1 MKTDDYAYELP
12 GELIAH
18 MPSPEREG
26 SRLMVLRRPGHR
38 TGGAGGGGTGIGKG
52 GDPDGGVEH
61 SEFARIA
68 EYLEP
73 GDLVVVN
80 DTRVIKA
87 RLEGKKK
94 QTGGAVELL
103 LLKPVAA
110 GRWESLV
117 SPSRR
122 LHPGTEIVIAG
133 RFECRI
139 LKRLGGAKRLVE
151 FSDDVDTVL
160 AEAGKVPLP
169 PYIKREPEDIDLERY
184 QTVYADKD
192 GSVAAPTAGLHFSEA
207 LLEELKDKGV
217 GIARLTLHVGIG
229 TFLPVKTDDPRE
241 HRMEPEYFEIDAE
254 CCDAINRTR
263 RSLGRIVA
271 VGTTTVRT
279 LETVAECLA
288 GEGTG
293 GPEFTPRSG
302 WTDKFILP
310 PYDFKAIDALIT
322 NFHLPRSTLLMLVC
336 AFAGRGFMLDAY
348 REAIDKHY
356 RFFSYGDAML
366 IL

>member
-1 MKTDDYAYELP
+1 MRTDDYAYEIP
-12 GELIAH
+12 GELIAY

-26 SRLMVLRRPGHR
+26 SRLMVLKRSEGS
-38 TGGAGGGGTGIGKG
+38 I
-52 GDPDGGVEH
+52 EH
-61 SEFARIA
+61 SEFRRIA
-68 EYLEP
+68 DYLEP

-87 RLEGKKK
+87 RLEGRKR
-94 QTGGAVELL
+94 QTGGAVDLL
-103 LLKPVAA
+103 LLKPISP
-110 GRWESLV
+110 GRWVSLV

-122 LHPGTEIVIAG
+122 LHPGAEVVIAE

-139 LKRLGGAKRLVE
+139 LERLDGAKRVVE
-151 FSDDVDTVL
+151 FADDVGTVL

-184 QTVYADKD
+184 QTVYAEKE

-207 LLEELKDKGV
+207 LLGQLRDKGI

-241 HRMEPEYFEIDAE
+241 HELEPEYFEIDAD
-254 CCDAINRTR
+254 CCRALNRTR
-263 RSLGRIVA
+263 SSGGRTVA
-271 VGTTTVRT
+271 VGTTSVRT
-279 LETVAECLA
+279 LETVAERL
-288 GEGTG
+288 EGK
-293 GPEFTPRSG
+293 EFTPQSG
-302 WTDKFILP
+302 WTNKFILP

-336 AFAGRGFMLDAY
+336 AFAGREFILDAY
-348 REAIDKHY
+348 GEAIEARY

>member
-12 GELIAH
+12 GELIAY

-38 TGGAGGGGTGIGKG
+38 TG
-52 GDPDGGVEH
+52 GGVEH

-103 LLKPVAA
+103 LLKAVAA

-122 LHPGTEIVIAG
+122 LHPGTEIVIAE

-139 LKRLGGAKRLVE
+139 LERLGGAKCLVE

-169 PYIKREPEDIDLERY
+169 PYIKREPEEIDLERY

-207 LLEELKDKGV
+207 LLEELEDKGV

-241 HRMEPEYFEIDAE
+241 HQMEPEYFEIDAA

-271 VGTTTVRT
+271 VGTTSVRT
-279 LETVAECLA
+279 LETVAE
-288 GEGTG
+288 
-293 GPEFTPRSG
+293 GPELTPRSG
-302 WTDKFILP
+302 WTNKFILP
-310 PYDFKAIDALIT
+310 PYDFKVIDALIT

>member
-26 SRLMVLRRPGHR
+26 SRLMVLKRSQGS
-38 TGGAGGGGTGIGKG
+38 I
-52 GDPDGGVEH
+52 EH
-61 SEFARIA
+61 SEFRRIA
-68 EYLEP
+68 AYLEP

-94 QTGGAVELL
+94 RTGGAVELL
-103 LLKPVAA
+103 LLKPVSS
-110 GRWESLV
+110 GKWESLV

-122 LHPGTEIVIAG
+122 VQPGTEIVIG
-133 RFECRI
+133 DRFECRV
-139 LKRLGGAKRLVE
+139 LERLDGARRVVE

-169 PYIKREPEDIDLERY
+169 PYIKREPEEIDLERY
-184 QTVYADKD
+184 QTVYAEKE
-192 GSVAAPTAGLHFSEA
+192 GSVAAPTAGLHFSET
-207 LLEELKDKGV
+207 LLDELREMGI

-241 HRMEPEYFEIDAE
+241 HEMEPEYFEIDAD
-254 CCDAINRTR
+254 CCRALNATR
-263 RSLGRIVA
+263 SSGGRVLA
-271 VGTTTVRT
+271 VGTTSVRT
-279 LETVAECLA
+279 LETVAERL
-288 GEGTG
+288 EGRG
-293 GPEFTPRSG
+293 FAPRSG
-302 WTDKFILP
+302 WTHKFILP

-336 AFAGRGFMLDAY
+336 AFAGREFILDAY
-348 REAIDKHY
+348 REAIEKHY